1 MQFTGEY
8 QEDISRPAISP
19 VRLALT
25 YASEMEKETG
35 VNIQFMEEEPEYEAG
50 SIGMSASAPQY
61 WSRLGSSKSRTSDQ
75 QEQGRE
81 LILDMM
87 MEAPEGTTFAFT
99 DGSCLTNP
107 GPCGAGAVIYQDHHQ
122 PVCLK
127 RPVSRRG
134 SILLGELVA
143 ILITLEFMVQ
153 HITSICC
160 SLLKIF
166 SDSQSTV
173 GILTLNWKDTSYRS
187 ITKDIRNAIRTL
199 TDAGI
204 TVDINWAPGH
214 SSIAGNEEADRL
226 AKEAA

>member
-1 MQFTGEY
+1 MTDTDKTQK
-8 QEDISRPAISP
+8 DISRSAISP
-19 VRLALT
+19 IRLAHT

-35 VNIQFMEEEPEYEAG
+35 ANIQFMEEDPEYEPG

-61 WSRLGSSKSRTSDQ
+61 WSRLGSSKSCTSDQ

-99 DGSCLTNP
+99 DDSCFTNP
-107 GPCGAGAVIYQDHHQ
+107 DPCGAGAVIYQDHHH

-134 SILLGELVA
+134 SILVGELVA
-143 ILITLEFMVQ
+143 ILVTLEFMVQ
-153 HITSICC
+153 HITSMWC

-173 GILTLNWKDTSYRS
+173 GILTLNWKDTGYRS
-187 ITKDIRNAIRTL
+187 ITKDIRNAIRTPI
-199 TDAGI
+199 DSGI

-214 SSIAGNEEADRL
+214 SSIA
-226 AKEAA
+226 